1 MAALIALVTV
11 VPISVMVSVW
21 SDVQSVQ
28 ETIEK
33 RKRDASNLGMPG
45 DYHTLTMR
53 HARTIENFLDH
64 RFFR

>member
-11 VPISVMVSVW
+11 VPVAVMASVW

-33 RKRDASNLGMPG
+33 RKLDASNLGMPG
-45 DYHTLTMR
+45 DYHTLYHQA
-53 HARTIENFLDH
+53 HADD
-64 RFFR
+64 

>member
-11 VPISVMVSVW
+11 VPISVMASVW

-33 RKRDASNLGMPG
+33 RKQDASYLSMPG
-45 DYHTLTMR
+45 DYHTLYDE
-53 HARTIENFLDH
+53 ARADD
-64 RFFR
+64 